1 MMRKLLLIF
10 CFVGITV
17 FTSPLASA
25 HVEIVSSY
33 PEQYANL
40 NPIPISVWIEFND
53 NLQNLEG
60 EIVNTIE
67 VTDSTGLVVS
77 YEDAI
82 VEAGKITTK
91 VSGQSA
97 AGVFTVKYRVV
108 GQDGHVIEGEYTFNA
123 SPDYAEAVP
132 ATTSVPQESSNFPVG
147 GILIAFLL
155 AIFFGG
161 IYLKSRDRDDS

>member
-1 MMRKLLLIF
+1 MMRRLLLLCIA
-10 CFVGITV
+10 GLTV

-33 PEQYANL
+33 PEQYANV
-40 NPIPISVWIEFND
+40 NPIPTSVWIEFND

-60 EIVNTIE
+60 EIVNRIE

-77 YEDAI
+77 YEDAT

-161 IYLKSRDRDDS
+161 IYIRSRERDDS

>member
-1 MMRKLLLIF
+1 MMRRLLLLCIA
-10 CFVGITV
+10 GLTV

-33 PEQYANL
+33 PEQYANV
-40 NPIPISVWIEFND
+40 NPIPTSVWIEFND

-60 EIVNTIE
+60 EIFNRIE

-132 ATTSVPQESSNFPVG
+132 ATTSVPQNSSNFPVG

-161 IYLKSRDRDDS
+161 LYLRSRDRDDS

>member
-1 MMRKLLLIF
+1 MMRRLLLLCIA
-10 CFVGITV
+10 GLTV

-33 PEQYANL
+33 PEQYANV
-40 NPIPISVWIEFND
+40 NPIPTSVWIEFND

-60 EIVNTIE
+60 EIVNRIE
-67 VTDSTGLVVS
+67 VTNSTGLVVG

>member
-1 MMRKLLLIF
+1 MRKLLAAL
-10 CFVGITV
+10 CLAGLAV
-17 FTSPLASA
+17 FIAPLASA

-33 PEQYANL
+33 PEQYANV
-40 NPIPISVWIEFND
+40 NPIPTSVWIEFND

-60 EIVNTIE
+60 EIVNRIE

-123 SPDYAEAVP
+123 SPDYAEVVEV
-132 ATTSVPQESSNFPVG
+132 TTSVPQDSSNFPVG
-147 GILIAFLL
+147 GILIAVLL
-155 AIFFGG
+155 ATFFGG
-161 IYLKSRDRDDS
+161 IYKKSKDRDDS

>member
-1 MMRKLLLIF
+1 MMPKLLAAL
-10 CFVGITV
+10 CLAGLTV
-17 FTSPLASA
+17 FTSPLALA
-25 HVEIVSSY
+25 HVEIVSSF
-33 PEQYANL
+33 PEQYANV
-40 NPIPISVWIEFND
+40 NPIPTSVWIEFND

-60 EIVNTIE
+60 EIVNRIE

-132 ATTSVPQESSNFPVG
+132 ATTSVPQDSSNFPVG
-147 GILIAFLL
+147 GILIALLL

-161 IYLKSRDRDDS
+161 IYLKFRDREGS

>member
-1 MMRKLLLIF
+1 MMRRLLLLCIA
-10 CFVGITV
+10 GLTV

-33 PEQYANL
+33 PEQYANV
-40 NPIPISVWIEFND
+40 NPIPTSVWIEFND

-60 EIVNTIE
+60 EIVNRIE

-97 AGVFTVKYRVV
+97 AGSFTVKYRVV
-108 GQDGHVIEGEYTFNA
+108 GQDGHVIEGDYIFNA
-123 SPDYAEAVP
+123 SPDYAESTEE
-132 ATTSVPQESSNFPVG
+132 TTSVPVDNSNFPVG

>member
-1 MMRKLLLIF
+1 MMRRLLLLCIA
-10 CFVGITV
+10 GLTV

-25 HVEIVSSY
+25 HVEIVSSF
-33 PEQYANL
+33 PEQYANV
-40 NPIPISVWIEFND
+40 NPIPTSVWIEFND

-60 EIVNTIE
+60 EIVNRIA

-132 ATTSVPQESSNFPVG
+132 TTTSVPQESSNFPVG
-147 GILIAFLL
+147 GVLIAFLL
-155 AIFFGG
+155 ATFFGG

>member
-1 MMRKLLLIF
+1 MMRRLLLLCIA
-10 CFVGITV
+10 GLTV

-33 PEQYANL
+33 PEQYANV
-40 NPIPISVWIEFND
+40 NPIPTSVWIEFND
-53 NLQNLEG
+53 NLQILEG
-60 EIVNTIE
+60 EIVNRIA

-132 ATTSVPQESSNFPVG
+132 ATTSVPQDSSNFPVG

-161 IYLKSRDRDDS
+161 IYIRSRDQDDS

>member
-1 MMRKLLLIF
+1 MMRRLLLLCIA
-10 CFVGITV
+10 GLTV

-33 PEQYANL
+33 PEQYANV
-40 NPIPISVWIEFND
+40 NPIPTSVWIEFND

-60 EIVNTIE
+60 EIVNRIE

-132 ATTSVPQESSNFPVG
+132 ATTSVPQDSSNFPVG

-161 IYLKSRDRDDS
+161 LYIKSRDRDDS

>member
-1 MMRKLLLIF
+1 MMRRLLLLCIA
-10 CFVGITV
+10 GLTV

-33 PEQYANL
+33 PEQYANV
-40 NPIPISVWIEFND
+40 NPIPTSVWIEFND

-60 EIVNTIE
+60 EIVNRIE

-132 ATTSVPQESSNFPVG
+132 ATTSVPQNSSNFPVG

-161 IYLKSRDRDDS
+161 LYIKSRDRDDS

>member
-1 MMRKLLLIF
+1 MRKLLVTL
-10 CFVGITV
+10 CLAGLVV
-17 FTSPLASA
+17 FTSPIASA
-25 HVEIVSSY
+25 HVDIVSSF
-33 PEQYANL
+33 PERYANV
-40 NPIPISVWIEFND
+40 NPIPTTVWIEFSGE
-53 NLQNLEG
+53 LQNLEG

-97 AGVFTVKYRVV
+97 AGVFIVKYRVV

-132 ATTSVPQESSNFPVG
+132 VTTSVPQDSSNFPVG
-147 GILIAFLL
+147 GILIAVLL
-155 AIFFGG
+155 ATFFGG
-161 IYLKSRDRDDS
+161 IYLKSKDREDS

>member
-1 MMRKLLLIF
+1 MRKLLAAL
-10 CFVGITV
+10 CLAGLVV

-33 PEQYANL
+33 PEQYANV
-40 NPIPISVWIEFND
+40 NPIPTSVWIEFND
-53 NLQNLEG
+53 NLQNLGG
-60 EIVNTIE
+60 EIVNRIE

-97 AGVFTVKYRVV
+97 AGVFIVKYRVV

-132 ATTSVPQESSNFPVG
+132 VTTSVPQDSSNFPVG
-147 GILIAFLL
+147 GILIAVLL
-155 AIFFGG
+155 ATFFGG
-161 IYLKSRDRDDS
+161 IYLKSKDREDS

>member
-1 MMRKLLLIF
+1 MRKLLAAF
-10 CFVGITV
+10 CLAGLAV
-17 FTSPLASA
+17 FMAPLASA

-33 PEQYANL
+33 PEQYANV
-40 NPIPISVWIEFND
+40 NPIPTSVWIEFND

-60 EIVNTIE
+60 EIVNRIE

-97 AGVFTVKYRVV
+97 AGVFIVKYRVV

-123 SPDYAEAVP
+123 SPDYAEAVA
-132 ATTSVPQESSNFPVG
+132 ATTSVPQDRSNFPVG

-161 IYLKSRDRDDS
+161 LYKKSKDRDDS

>member
-1 MMRKLLLIF
+1 MRKLLAALCLAGF
-10 CFVGITV
+10 AV
-17 FTSPLASA
+17 FTSPLALA

-33 PEQYANL
+33 PEQYANV
-40 NPIPISVWIEFND
+40 NPIPTSVWIEFND

-82 VEAGKITTK
+82 VEAGKIMTK

-132 ATTSVPQESSNFPVG
+132 VTTSVPQDSSNFPVG

-155 AIFFGG
+155 ATFFGG
-161 IYLKSRDRDDS
+161 IYLKSRDREDS

>member
-1 MMRKLLLIF
+1 MMRRLLLLCIA
-10 CFVGITV
+10 GLTA

-33 PEQYANL
+33 PEQYANV
-40 NPIPISVWIEFND
+40 NPIPTSVWIEFND
-53 NLQNLEG
+53 NLQKLEG
-60 EIVNTIE
+60 EIVNRIE

-132 ATTSVPQESSNFPVG
+132 ATTSVPQESSNFPFG

-161 IYLKSRDRDDS
+161 IYLKSRDRDNS

>member
-1 MMRKLLLIF
+1 MMPKLLAAL
-10 CFVGITV
+10 CLAGLTV
-17 FTSPLASA
+17 FTSPLALA
-25 HVEIVSSY
+25 HVEIVSSF
-33 PEQYANL
+33 PEQYANV
-40 NPIPISVWIEFND
+40 NPIPTSVWIEFND
-53 NLQNLEG
+53 NLLNLEG
-60 EIVNTIE
+60 EIVNRIE

-97 AGVFTVKYRVV
+97 AGAFTVKYRVV

-132 ATTSVPQESSNFPVG
+132 ATTSVPQDSSNFPVG
-147 GILIAFLL
+147 GILIALLL

-161 IYLKSRDRDDS
+161 LYKKSKDRDDS

>member
-1 MMRKLLLIF
+1 MMRRLLLLCIA
-10 CFVGITV
+10 GLTV

-33 PEQYANL
+33 PEQYANV
-40 NPIPISVWIEFND
+40 NPIPTSVWIEFND

-60 EIVNTIE
+60 EIVNRVE

-97 AGVFTVKYRVV
+97 AGVFIVKYRVV

-132 ATTSVPQESSNFPVG
+132 ATTSVPQNSSNFPVG

-161 IYLKSRDRDDS
+161 IYIRSRDQDDS

>member
-1 MMRKLLLIF
+1 MMRRLLLLCIA
-10 CFVGITV
+10 GLTV

-60 EIVNTIE
+60 EIVNRIE

-97 AGVFTVKYRVV
+97 AGVFIVKYRVV

-132 ATTSVPQESSNFPVG
+132 ATTSVPQNSSNFPVG

-161 IYLKSRDRDDS
+161 LYLRSRDQDDS